1 MLDNP
6 NSATA
11 TTFYWVH
18 GDGIPCRITMLH
30 DHADFSENIAILEPY
45 AESKKLPN
53 DWLTSSPLETV
64 AVRY

>member
-1 MLDNP
+1 
-6 NSATA
+6 
-11 TTFYWVH
+11 
-18 GDGIPCRITMLH
+18 MLH